1 MERSLLGVGHADVRA
16 YLAMLR
22 SKGNSK
28 ATAARKLAALRSLY
42 KFLVR
47 SGRLAASP
55 VAAVRTPKQD
65 KRLPKFLDEAQ
76 VEALLAAPQAPG
88 NVAEDASAAKLVLIA
103 RDRAIL
109 ETIYSA
115 GLRIGELTGLNVGD
129 MESGGQTLRVR
140 GKGRKERIVPLGSV
154 AAAAVEEYLRGR
166 DAAFGA
172 SDEPERALFINHQG
186 NRLSARSVRRMLDK
200 YIRQAGLPAG
210 ITPHTLRHSFA
221 THMLNR
227 GADLRSV
234 QELLGHR
241 SISTTQIYTH
251 LTTARLKKVYEKAH
265 PMARKGTGRAKAAT
279 GAG

>member
-1 MERSLLGVGHADVRA
+1 MPATAAISLIEEFLDYVLRQRNYSAHTARAYQADLAQFGLFLLAGDGAAALDGPAGKALAELDDRQLGQMERSLLGVGHADVRA

-200 YIRQAGLPAG
+200 YIRQAGL
-210 ITPHTLRHSFA
+210 
-221 THMLNR
+221 
-227 GADLRSV
+227 
-234 QELLGHR
+234 
-241 SISTTQIYTH
+241 
-251 LTTARLKKVYEKAH
+251 
-265 PMARKGTGRAKAAT
+265 
-279 GAG
+279 